1 MTTRSASLGL
11 LTNVDGS
18 SQFEWQDTK
27 VVCSVTGPVEPKAR
41 QELATRLALEVI
53 VRPARGVPNTR
64 EKLIEDRL
72 RAVLTPLIV
81 CEKYP
86 RQLCQITCQILEAGE
101 DESEFSVKELSCC
114 VNASFLALLDAQ
126 VALRSF
132 CASVPL
138 AILRDC
144 NELVVVPS
152 AQQLQVSLST
162 HSVALELVAGA
173 KTVQSVLLL
182 DSNGDF
188 TEDDLFRVLQLA
200 EQNCLELAQF
210 LRKTVAEKITNEVV
224 RTEVVES

>member
-1 MTTRSASLGL
+1 MMDPGATLGV
-11 LTNVDGS
+11 LTSVDGS
-18 SQFEWQDTK
+18 SQFEWRDTK

-41 QELATRLALEVI
+41 QELPTRLALEVI

-64 EKLIEDRL
+64 EKLVEDRL

-101 DESEFSVKELSCC
+101 NEGEFSVKELSCC
-114 VNASFLALLDAQ
+114 VNAAFLALADAQ
-126 VALRSF
+126 VALHSF

-138 AILRDC
+138 AILKDSH
-144 NELVVVPS
+144 ELVVSPS
-152 AQQLQVSLST
+152 QEQLQASVST
-162 HSVALELVAGA
+162 HSVVLELVGGA
-173 KTVQSVLLL
+173 KRVQSVLLL

-188 TEDDLFRVLQLA
+188 TEDDIFKVLQLA
-200 EQNCLELAQF
+200 EQSCLELGQF
-210 LRKTVAEKITNEVV
+210 LRKTVAEKVTDEVV